1 MDPGAPFAPQALP
14 SRPLVGVSNGR
25 PLHLVLEPLN
35 DGAETG
41 EEYDALRDLFLS
53 GSPLAPASPVPLT
66 AVPPIVAPNGRCS
79 PESEPDITT
88 IVEPQAVAREVL
100 VEGLILGHLP
110 VFGPAWVGQYA
121 RSLADEVGGAVALIG
136 IRAGQTT
143 LDVYGPSAT
152 ELGECGTL
160 DEAVA
165 AAAPTVARWLVR
177 VDETSE
183 PTMADS
189 SRLARITLLT
199 GVDEAAIVACY
210 RALKRLVRQDED
222 GGPVGPTVRL
232 AVMGSAPERAG
243 PAAEKLSRAA
253 ETFLGRRVEASACL
267 SKISP
272 GRSVSMYRGA
282 TGVGLDGVLDLIAA
296 APKTTRQHA
305 AKASERIATP
315 NVARIA
321 DEPATLVPEM
331 RPEVRPEPRPAV
343 RPQVQVEARAEHRP
357 ETRDEPRAIASPAT
371 AASLCARIGG
381 LHPLAARCPHAP
393 AVELAC
399 DSSGVLHLVA
409 QAEEL
414 GGNATAEERALAQLT
429 ACGAW
434 AMAHL
439 TLLALTAPEAK
450 LLTTGARPVLHLATR
465 NAPAVRRLLDADVR
479 IHLVA
484 MVEVEGKNATVCVAL
499 N

>member
-53 GSPLAPASPVPLT
+53 GSPLAPAT
-66 AVPPIVAPNGRCS
+66 AVPQTTAPPSVPLNRRGETENTPRSTYCAEAPPMS
-79 PESEPDITT
+79 
-88 IVEPQAVAREVL
+88 QEVL

-121 RSLADEVGGAVALIG
+121 RSLADEVGGAVGLIG

-143 LDVYGPSAT
+143 LDVYGPGAA
-152 ELGECGTL
+152 ELSECGTF

-165 AAAPTVARWLVR
+165 AAAPVVARWLVR

-222 GGPVGPTVRL
+222 GGPVGPAVRL

-272 GRSVSMYRGA
+272 GRSVSMYRGQ

-296 APKTTRQHA
+296 APKTTRPRMVSSPGRSA
-305 AKASERIATP
+305 PPKA
-315 NVARIA
+315 ARIT
-321 DEPATLVPEM
+321 DEPAILAPDVRAES
-331 RPEVRPEPRPAV
+331 RPETQSVTRPMV
-343 RPQVQVEARAEHRP
+343 SVEARTQQQP
-357 ETRDEPRAIASPAT
+357 EARVESRAYSSST
-371 AASLCARIGG
+371 AGASLCARIGG
-381 LHPLAARCPHAP
+381 LHPLAARCPHTP
-393 AVELAC
+393 GVELAS

-409 QAEEL
+409 QAEES
-414 GGNATAEERALAQLT
+414 GGSATVEERALAQLT

-439 TLLALTAPEAK
+439 SLIALTAPEAK
-450 LLTTGARPVLHLATR
+450 LLTAGARPVLHLATR

-479 IHLVA
+479 VHLVA
-484 MVEVEGKNATVCVAL
+484 TVEVDGKSATVCVAL

>member
-14 SRPLVGVSNGR
+14 SRPLVGLSNGR
-25 PLHLVLEPLN
+25 PLHLVLDPLN

-53 GSPLAPASPVPLT
+53 GSPLAPAS
-66 AVPPIVAPNGRCS
+66 AVPQTTVPPTVALNGRCD
-79 PESEPDITT
+79 PESTLESPRRTA
-88 IVEPQAVAREVL
+88 PQSVAREVL

-121 RSLADEVGGAVALIG
+121 RSLADEVGGAVGLIG

-143 LDVYGPSAT
+143 LDVYGPGAT
-152 ELGECGTL
+152 ELSECGAF

-165 AAAPTVARWLVR
+165 VAAPVVARWLVR

-189 SRLARITLLT
+189 ARLARITLLT

-222 GGPVGPTVRL
+222 GGPVGPAVRL

-253 ETFLGRRVEASACL
+253 ETFLGRRIEASACL

-272 GRSVSMYRGA
+272 GRSVSMYRGQ
-282 TGVGLDGVLDLIAA
+282 TGIGLDGVLDLIAA
-296 APKTTRQHA
+296 APKTTRPRTI
-305 AKASERIATP
+305 KAPERVATP
-315 NVARIA
+315 KVARA
-321 DEPATLVPEM
+321 SDEPAILE
-331 RPEVRPEPRPAV
+331 PEVRVESRPETQPVTRPMV
-343 RPQVQVEARAEHRP
+343 SVEARTQQQP
-357 ETRDEPRAIASPAT
+357 EARVESRVHSSPT
-371 AASLCARIGG
+371 AGASLCTRIGG

-393 AVELAC
+393 GVELAC

-409 QAEEL
+409 QAEES
-414 GGNATAEERALAQLT
+414 GGSATVEERALAQLT

-439 TLLALTAPEAK
+439 TLIALTAPEAK
-450 LLTTGARPVLHLATR
+450 LLTAGARPVLHLATR

-479 IHLVA
+479 VHLVA
-484 MVEVEGKNATVCVAL
+484 TVEVDGKSATVCVAL